1 MTPEPEGYRSETV
14 ELPAATAW
22 PMVVALGIT
31 LAFAGLI
38 THAAVSIVGIALGL
52 IAAIGW
58 YREVLPEQQV
68 ERIALR
74 PVEPRPPAAPP
85 ARVVIAPACPSRSSR
100 TRPGSR
106 AGSSAGSQWRS
117 WRSRTG

>member
-1 MTPEPEGYRSETV
+1 MTPERDGYPPESV
-14 ELPAATAW
+14 ELPAPTAW

-31 LAFAGLI
+31 LAFAGMI
-38 THAAVSIVGIALGL
+38 THEVVSAVGIALGL
-52 IAAIGW
+52 IAGIGW

-74 PVEPRPPAAPP
+74 PVELPPAAP
-85 ARVVIAPACPSRSSR
+85 PSRSSR

-106 AGSSAGSQWRS
+106 AGSSAGSRWRS
-117 WRSRTG
+117 WPSRTG